1 MKLVELLMR
10 SDSSRSATK
19 ADRGSKMAT
28 EGRRKKSKAEKL
40 AEMDRELADIRAEIE
55 RLELLMRQDKRVV
68 EVCEPETGKGLDDDD
83 DDDGMNWDRLMIS
96 STVGW
101 AEKKKFQ
108 FPKRATD

>member
-1 MKLVELLMR
+1 MKLETLLMR

-55 RLELLMRQDKRVV
+55 KLELRMRQDEELVQ
-68 EVCEPETGKGLDDDD
+68 VCEPETGK
-83 DDDGMNWDRLMIS
+83 RS
-96 STVGW
+96 
-101 AEKKKFQ
+101 
-108 FPKRATD
+108 R